1 MLCRYK
7 DVFGLPNQGVHSYRL
22 FGFAVVDVSATILAA
37 VVLSYYTQWN
47 LGLTVIGMFLL
58 GIVAHKL
65 FCVETTLNKLLF

>member
-7 DVFGLPNQGVHSYRL
+7 NVFGMPNQGVHSYRL

-47 LGLTVIGMFLL
+47 LGLTVLGMFLL

>member
-47 LGLTVIGMFLL
+47 LGLTVLGMFLL

-65 FCVETTLNKLLF
+65 FCVETALNKLLL